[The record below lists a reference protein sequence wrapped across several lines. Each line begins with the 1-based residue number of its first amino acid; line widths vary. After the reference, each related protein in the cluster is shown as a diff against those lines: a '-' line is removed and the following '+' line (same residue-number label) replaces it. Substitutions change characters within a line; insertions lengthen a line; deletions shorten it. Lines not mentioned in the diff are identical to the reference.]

1 MTLPVVIRRN
11 QKSRRSIRGTIC
23 SSGSSASSGL
33 AHSDIS
39 FSGDPRIQ
47 SLQKSFRGVAKG
59 FQAIRSLVARLS
71 HVHLTRGASACV
83 TANGSDPTSLGASVT

>member
-1 MTLPVVIRRN
+1 MTLPVFIRRN
-11 QKSRRSIRGTIC
+11 QKSRGSIRGTIC
-23 SSGSSASSGL
+23 LPGSRAISGM

-47 SLQKSFRGVAKG
+47 FLQKSFRGVAQA
-59 FQAIRSLVARLS
+59 FQVIRSLKACLS

>member
-1 MTLPVVIRRN
+1 MSAPVVVVRN
-11 QKSRRSIRGTIC
+11 QKSRGGVRGTIC
-23 SSGSSASSGL
+23 LPGSSAISGM

-59 FQAIRSLVARLS
+59 FQAVRSSVARLS